1 MMQSLKNK
9 NALVTG
15 GTRGIGA
22 ASARHL
28 ASAGANIA
36 ITYSASADA
45 AAALVKELEALGVK
59 AHAYHADAAAPESLP
74 QVVERVAADLGGIDI
89 LVNNAGTFS
98 GGMIGKI
105 DEAEYRRV
113 MTINVDAVFTMTQAV
128 LKIMPDGGRIIN
140 IGSVLGERAT
150 TAGLSVYNA
159 SKFAVAGL
167 TRSWAKDL
175 AARNI
180 LVNVVQ
186 PGPIATLM
194 NPEDGPN
201 ADYMRGLTAL
211 GRYGKPHE
219 VAALVAFLA
228 GPEATYITGATIN
241 VDGGWNA

>member
-1 MMQSLKNK
+1 MKVLKGK
-9 NALVTG
+9 VALVTG
-15 GTRGIGA
+15 GSRGIGA

-45 AAALVKELEALGVK
+45 AAELVKGLETLGIK
-59 AHAYHADAAAPESLP
+59 ARAYLADASDPQSLP
-74 QVVERVAADLGGIDI
+74 QVVEQITADLGSIDI

-98 GGMIGKI
+98 VGMIGTV
-105 DEAEYRRV
+105 DEAEYRRI

-128 LKIMPDGGRIIN
+128 LKVMPDGGRIIN
-140 IGSVLGERAT
+140 IGSVLGERAS
-150 TAGLSVYNA
+150 TAGISTYNA
-159 SKFAVAGL
+159 SKFSLAGL

-175 AARNI
+175 GPRNI
-180 LVNVVQ
+180 LVNDVQ
-186 PGPIATLM
+186 PGPIDTVM
-194 NPEDGPN
+194 NPADGPN
-201 ADYMRGLTAL
+201 ADHMRSNTAL
-211 GRYGKPHE
+211 GRYGQPEE

>member
-1 MMQSLKNK
+1 MKPLKGK

-15 GTRGIGA
+15 GTRGIGE

-45 AAALVKELEALGVK
+45 AAELVKEFETLGIK
-59 AHAYHADAAAPESLP
+59 ARAYLADASDPQSLP
-74 QVVERVAADLGGIDI
+74 QVVEQITADLGDIDI

-98 GGMIGKI
+98 VGMIGTV
-105 DEAEYRRV
+105 DEADYRRV

-128 LKIMPDGGRIIN
+128 LKVMPDGGRIIN
-140 IGSVLGERAT
+140 IGSVLGERAS
-150 TAGLSVYNA
+150 TAGISTYNA
-159 SKFAVAGL
+159 SKFALAGL

-175 AARNI
+175 GPRNI
-180 LVNVVQ
+180 LVNDVQ
-186 PGPIATLM
+186 PGPIDTVM
-194 NPEDGPN
+194 NPADGPN
-201 ADYMRGLTAL
+201 ADHMRSNTAL
-211 GRYGKPHE
+211 SRYGQPDE

>member
-1 MMQSLKNK
+1 MKTLHGKT
-9 NALVTG
+9 ALVTG
-15 GTRGIGA
+15 GSRGIGA
-22 ASARHL
+22 ATAYQL
-28 ASAGANIA
+28 AQAGANIA
-36 ITYSASADA
+36 ITYSSSAESAEEEVRKLEGLSILARAYKADA
-45 AAALVKELEALGVK
+45 SR
-59 AHAYHADAAAPESLP
+59 PESLP
-74 QVVERVAADLGGIDI
+74 QVVDQVVNDLGDIAI
-89 LVNNAGTFS
+89 LVNNAGAFAS
-98 GGMIGKI
+98 GRIGEI
-105 DEAEYRRV
+105 DYGEYRRI
-113 MTINVDAVFTMTQAV
+113 MSINVDALFTTTQAV
-128 LKIMPDGGRIIN
+128 LKSMPDGGRIIN

-175 AARNI
+175 ASRNI

-194 NPEDGPN
+194 NPEDGQN

-211 GRYGKPHE
+211 GRYGQPHE

-228 GPEATYITGATIN
+228 GPEASYITGTTIN